1 MKESFLSYKEEERNA
16 KIFLWV
22 LFVTVTAYQIF
33 YAIVLE
39 NKSLTD
45 KGHNILWQVICGT
58 AILGVNIYLIK
69 KEKANLVKY
78 TCLFA
83 YIGIEMANILSYILY
98 NKAAFDGVNIIE
110 IILIF
115 FVPIFLNKKY
125 FVFLLATIIGKY
137 VIY

>member
-22 LFVTVTAYQIF
+22 LYVIVISYQVL

-45 KGHNILWQVICGT
+45 KGHSIIWQVIWGT
-58 AILGVNIYLIK
+58 VILGVNVYLIK

-78 TCLFA
+78 ACLFA
-83 YIGIEMANILSYILY
+83 YIGIEIANILSYMLY

-115 FVPIFLNKKY
+115 FVP
-125 FVFLLATIIGKY
+125 
-137 VIY
+137 